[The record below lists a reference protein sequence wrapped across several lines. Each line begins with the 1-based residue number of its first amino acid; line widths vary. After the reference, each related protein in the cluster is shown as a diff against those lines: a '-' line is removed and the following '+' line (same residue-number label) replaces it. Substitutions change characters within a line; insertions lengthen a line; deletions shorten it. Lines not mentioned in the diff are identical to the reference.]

1 VSVPSFGTHIVY
13 HVGSEAS
20 MHRQEP
26 ERAGIAGGDAIALE
40 PTEYAGLSSW
50 MKRRDLVQR
59 AINALELPFHLLM

>member
-1 VSVPSFGTHIVY
+1 
-13 HVGSEAS
+13 